1 MKKSSFFLSLLML
14 LALGAVNLQAAT
26 KITDVA
32 NIESGKTYYIGA
44 TTSGGTDYYFSVDGS
59 TASADVKAGTS
70 VTSRPNAAS
79 FVFTQSGTNWTL
91 KFANSANYLALSSDK
106 ANGKVLISATAV
118 DWTITNNTAKSLL
131 TLMCG
136 STYALQKNS
145 SGSQFGSYAKTQNDV
160 WLEEVTYDPSIT
172 IEQKGAAITE
182 VAFGDVEQNAETAG
196 YGYSVIKTI
205 DVKGENLTNNV
216 YLEITSNGSGTFAIY
231 DPRYASLQSHITISP
246 TAGVIDTSIV
256 ITAYTLQATTGD
268 RAGTLNVRSL
278 ATPADFT
285 AFDIDLTATVI
296 APHTIT
302 PDEYAINLNNVFF
315 DVATGENAVEQTAT
329 QNDITFVAGCTSS
342 ATSKTFYDAGHVRF
356 YANSYLKIYVPLE
369 YVIDSIEFTA
379 GGTWNESGILVSN
392 SVGEYNAPAR
402 KWKGNAREVDFVF
415 TLQCRIKTVTVTFS
429 KATDVQTP
437 IIAGTTPF
445 LHSTTVTITCASTG
459 STIYYTTDG
468 TNPTSAS
475 TEYTGSFTLDATT
488 TVKAIAVRGSDESVI
503 STKTFTKAVPV
514 TVADALT
521 TIAALNENGKT
532 PDSVYVIGYVKS
544 IEDISQTYHY
554 ALYTIKDLDVDNE
567 LTIYRGYYVGN
578 TDFTASSTL
587 NVGDKVVVKGIL
599 MKYVNDNVTTPEAT
613 AGNYI
618 VERTERGAVTS
629 LALGGEL
636 LKTSGYEAGDI
647 ISTEGLTASATFAN
661 GFVKDVTAEATW
673 TVDGYEQKVI
683 YNPESDYVFGATY
696 GGQTKTKV
704 IRVYANTHAVTFNQP
719 AHGTLTVKYAGTP
732 ITSGQTFTKG
742 AKLTVEVSVDD
753 DYQLT
758 ALTAGEEDILTSK
771 AFTIGTSDIA
781 VVATIAKIQKLYT
794 LTLHVATYPDRGVAE
809 AELFK
814 AISFETFDNDDAE
827 GHDFVQYDSED
838 NIVMKG
844 TFYDGT
850 VLNFE
855 NFESQSYKFVKWDDP
870 EETNFYRGV
879 EIFSD
884 TAVTLYVAPI
894 LLQPII
900 ATQDEAKGIV
910 ELIKANPLPASEFFN
925 EESTWT
931 LQIKA
936 TPKPGYK
943 FLGWGP
949 FDLEKAVG
957 EDPELDWFSGLY
969 LTVEEF
975 FAEGKAYYDQLVAAG
990 DVLNEE
996 QKAYREYLKQV
1007 FSAEA
1012 TFTPYQIYE
1021 YEVAF
1026 DFDFNEEYYSV
1037 KAFFTEDTNTSINSV
1052 TGNPSPVTEKMI
1064 RDGHLFLL
1072 HDGKTFTITG
1082 QELK

>member
-14 LALGAVNLQAAT
+14 LALGTANLQAAT

-44 TTSGGTDYYFSVDGS
+44 TSGGTDYYFSADGS
-59 TASADVKAGTS
+59 TASATVVAGTA

-106 ANGKVLISATAV
+106 NNGKVLVSASSV

-136 STYALQKNS
+136 STYALQKNNS
-145 SGSQFGSYAKTQNDV
+145 TTAFGSYAKTQTDV
-160 WLEEVTYDPSIT
+160 WLEEVSYDPSIT
-172 IEQKGAAITE
+172 IEQKGAAITK
-182 VAFGDVEQNAETAG
+182 VSFGDIEQNTETSG
-196 YGYSVIKTI
+196 YGYCVIKSI

-216 YLEITSNGSGTFAIY
+216 YLEVTSNGSGTFAIY
-231 DPRYASLQSHITISP
+231 DPRYSSLRSNITISP
-246 TAGVIDTSIV
+246 TKGAIDTSIV
-256 ITAYTLQATTGD
+256 ITAYTVQATTGD
-268 RAGTLNVRSL
+268 RTGTLNVRSL
-278 ATPADFT
+278 ASPTDFT
-285 AFDIDLTATVI
+285 AFDIDLTATVV

-302 PDEYAINLNNVFF
+302 PGEYAINLNNVFF
-315 DVATGENAVEQTAT
+315 DVTAGNHQEEQTAT
-329 QNDITFVAGCTSS
+329 QNDITFVAGCSSS
-342 ATSKTFYDAGHVRF
+342 ASTKTRYDADLVRF
-356 YANSYLKIYVPLE
+356 YDKSYLKISVPLE
-369 YVIDSIEFTA
+369 YVIDSIAFTSGA
-379 GGTWNESGILVSN
+379 EWTENGILVSN
-392 SVGEYNAPAR
+392 SVGEYDKVAR
-402 KWKGNAREVDFVF
+402 KWRGNANEVDFTF
-415 TLQCRIKTVTVTFS
+415 TAKCFIKTATVTFS

-437 IIAGTTPF
+437 IIAGATPF

-475 TEYTGSFTLDATT
+475 TEYTAPFTLDATT

-532 PDSVYVIGYVKS
+532 SDSVYVIGYVKS
-544 IEDISQTYHY
+544 ISDISQTYHNATY
-554 ALYTIKDLDVDNE
+554 AIKDLDVDNE
-567 LTIYRGYYVGN
+567 LTIFQGYYVGN

-599 MKYVNDNVTTPEAT
+599 MKYKSGSDIIPEAT
-613 AGNYI
+613 KGNYI
-618 VERTERGAVTS
+618 VERTERGAVTA

-647 ISTEGLTASATFAN
+647 ISTEGLTATATFAN
-661 GFVKDVTAEATW
+661 SFVKDVTAEATW

-683 YNPESDYVFGATY
+683 YNPEDDYIFAATY
-696 GGQTKTKV
+696 GGQTNSKV
-704 IRVYANTHAVTFNQP
+704 IRIYANTHAVTFNQP
-719 AHGTLTVKYAGTP
+719 ANGTLVVKYAGSP

-771 AFTIGTSDIA
+771 VFTVGTTDVA
-781 VVATIAKIQKLYT
+781 VVATITKIQKPCL
-794 LTLHVATYPDRGVAE
+794 LTLHIATYPDRGIAE

-814 AISFETFDNDDAE
+814 AISFETFDNDDTA
-827 GHDFVQYDSED
+827 GHDFVQYDSDD

-850 VLNFE
+850 VLNFT

-870 EETNFYRGV
+870 EETDFYRGV

-884 TAVTLYVAPI
+884 TTVTLYVAPI
-894 LLQPII
+894 LLQPRI
-900 ATQDEAKGIV
+900 ASQDEAKGTV
-910 ELIKANPLPASEFFN
+910 TLVVANPLPVSEFFN

-957 EDPELDWFSGLY
+957 EDPELDWFSGMY
-969 LTVEEF
+969 LTVEDF
-975 FAEGKAYYDQLVAAG
+975 FADVKAYYDQLVAAG
-990 DVLNEE
+990 DVLNEQ
-996 QKAYREYLKQV
+996 QKAYREYLKQI
-1007 FSAEA
+1007 FSTEA
-1012 TFTPYQIYE
+1012 TFRPFQIYE

-1037 KAFFTEDTNTSINSV
+1037 KAFFTEDTGTSIDSQMVN
-1052 TGNPSPVTEKMI
+1052 GKCPNGKLI
-1064 RDGHLFLL
+1064 KDGHLFLL

-1082 QELK
+1082 QEVR

>member
-14 LALGAVNLQAAT
+14 LALGTANLQAAT

-44 TTSGGTDYYFSVDGS
+44 TSGGTDYYFSADGS
-59 TASADVKAGTS
+59 TASATVVAGTA
-70 VTSRPNAAS
+70 VTSRTNAAS

-106 ANGKVLISATAV
+106 NNGKVLVSASSV

-136 STYALQKNS
+136 STYALQKNNS
-145 SGSQFGSYAKTQNDV
+145 TTAFGSYAKTQTDV
-160 WLEEVTYDPSIT
+160 WLEEVSYDPSIT
-172 IEQKGAAITE
+172 IEQKGTAITK
-182 VAFGDVEQNAETAG
+182 VAFGDIEQNTETPG

-216 YLEITSNGSGTFAIY
+216 YLEVTNNGSGTFAIY
-231 DPRYASLQSHITISP
+231 DPRYSSLRNNITISP
-246 TAGVIDTSIV
+246 TKGAIDTSIV
-256 ITAYTLQATTGD
+256 ITAYTLQETTGA

-278 ATPADFT
+278 ATPTDFT
-285 AFDIDLTATVI
+285 AFDLDLTANVI
-296 APHTIT
+296 VQHTIT
-302 PDEYAINLNNVFF
+302 PGEYAINLNDTLF
-315 DVATGENAVEQTAT
+315 DALPAGNHAEEHTAT
-329 QNDITFVAGCTSS
+329 KNDITFVAGCSSS
-342 ATSKTFYDAGHVRF
+342 AQTKPYYDAGHVRF
-356 YANSYLKIYVPLE
+356 YNNAYLKIYVPLE
-369 YVIDSIEFTA
+369 YVIKSIVFTA
-379 GGTWNESGILVSN
+379 DGTWNESGILVSN

-402 KWKGNAREVDFVF
+402 TWEGNAKEVDFVF
-415 TLQCRIKTVTVTFS
+415 TLQCRIKTATVTFA
-429 KATDVQTP
+429 KDAAVQSP
-437 IIAGTTPF
+437 IIAGATPF
-445 LHSTTVTITCASTG
+445 LHSTTVSITCASTG

-468 TNPTSAS
+468 TTPTGTS
-475 TEYTGSFTLDATT
+475 TVYTGPFTLDATT
-488 TVKAIAVRGSDESVI
+488 TVKAIAVRGSDESAI

-514 TVADALT
+514 TVASALT

-532 PDSVYVIGYVKS
+532 SDSVYVIGYVKS
-544 IEDISQTYHY
+544 IAEISQTYHN
-554 ALYTIKDLDVDNE
+554 ATYTIKDLDVDNE
-567 LTIYRGYYVGN
+567 LTIFQGYYVGN

-599 MKYVNDNVTTPEAT
+599 MKYKSGSDIIPEAT
-613 AGNYI
+613 KGNYI

-647 ISTEGLTASATFAN
+647 ISTEGLTATATFAN
-661 GFVKDVTAEATW
+661 SFVKDVTAEATW
-673 TVDGYEQKVI
+673 TVDGYEQKQI
-683 YNPESDYVFGATY
+683 YNPEDDYIFAATY
-696 GGQTKTKV
+696 GGQTNSKV
-704 IRVYANTHAVTFNQP
+704 IRIYANTHAVTFNQP

-758 ALTAGEEDILTSK
+758 ALKAGEEDILTSK
-771 AFTIGTSDIA
+771 TFTVGTSDVA
-781 VVATIAKIQKLYT
+781 VVATITKIQKPCL
-794 LTLHVATYPDRGVAE
+794 LTLHIATYPDRGIAE

-814 AISFETFDNDDAE
+814 AISFDTFDNDDAT
-827 GHDFVQYDSED
+827 GHDFVQYDADD

-870 EETNFYRGV
+870 EETDFYRGV

-884 TAVTLYVAPI
+884 TTVTLYVAPI
-894 LLQPII
+894 LLQPRI
-900 ATQDEAKGIV
+900 ASQDEAKGTV
-910 ELIKANPLPASEFFN
+910 TLVVANPLPVSEFFN

-936 TPKPGYK
+936 TAKPGYK

-957 EDPELDWFSGLY
+957 EDPELDWFSGQY
-969 LTVEEF
+969 KTVEDF
-975 FAEGKAYYDQLVAAG
+975 FADIKAYYDQLVAAG
-990 DVLNEE
+990 DVLNEQ
-996 QKAYREYLKQV
+996 QKAYREYLKQI
-1007 FSAEA
+1007 FSTEA
-1012 TFTPYQIYE
+1012 TFRPFQIYE

-1037 KAFFTEDTNTSINSV
+1037 KAFFTEDTNTSIDSQMVN
-1052 TGNPSPVTEKMI
+1052 GKCPNGKLI
-1064 RDGHLFLL
+1064 KDGHLFLL

-1082 QELK
+1082 QEIK